1 MIVSIYVDDD
11 GKIELT
17 RHARPPRFSN
27 EFLFE
32 NNEEA
37 LKEELV
43 SYGAEEP
50 RITEALKELETEIS
64 VTI

>member
-1 MIVSIYVDDD
+1 MIVSVYVDLD

-17 RHARPPRFSN
+17 RHARRPQFSD
-27 EFLFE
+27 ELLFE

-37 LKEELV
+37 LKQELE

-50 RITEALKELETEIS
+50 RITEALKELETEFS

>member
-1 MIVSIYVDDD
+1 MIVSVYVDID
-11 GKIELT
+11 GKIELA
-17 RHARPPRFSN
+17 RHARKPRFSD
-27 EFLFE
+27 ELLFE

-37 LKEELV
+37 LKKELE

-50 RITEALKELETEIS
+50 RISEALKELETEFS